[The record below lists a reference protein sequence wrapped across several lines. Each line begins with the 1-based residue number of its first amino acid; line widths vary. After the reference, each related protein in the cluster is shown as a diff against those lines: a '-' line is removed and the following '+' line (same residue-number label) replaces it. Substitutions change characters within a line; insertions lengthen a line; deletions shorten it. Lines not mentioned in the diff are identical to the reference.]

1 MEAKRMEL
9 KRKMIIFYL
18 HSEKLIKLNKINIKA
33 RFCTERERR
42 HQLFTFLLRGE
53 DWSENY
59 NWKSFVA
66 RKEKEDEG
74 CFSRDE
80 RKGEEEGKGAT
91 FFLCEGLKLI
101 TILIIA
107 YIEDFH

>member
-1 MEAKRMEL
+1 MQ
-9 KRKMIIFYL
+9 
-18 HSEKLIKLNKINIKA
+18 S
-33 RFCTERERR
+33 ERERR
-42 HQLFTFLLRGE
+42 HQLFTFLLRGK
-53 DWSENY
+53 DWNENY

-66 RKEKEDEG
+66 RKEGEG

-80 RKGEEEGKGAT
+80 RKGEEQEEKGAA
-91 FFLCEGLKLI
+91 FFCEGLKLI

>member
-1 MEAKRMEL
+1 MA
-9 KRKMIIFYL
+9 RK
-18 HSEKLIKLNKINIKA
+18 E
-33 RFCTERERR
+33 
-42 HQLFTFLLRGE
+42 
-53 DWSENY
+53 
-59 NWKSFVA
+59 
-66 RKEKEDEG
+66 KEKEDEG